1 MNNELPRMDLVS
13 WIMVV
18 GYGVF
23 ALLLIIYG
31 AVRHDLL
38 AMVAGLLFGTHSDIV
53 VLNAKLDE
61 LRRKM

>member
-1 MNNELPRMDLVS
+1 MNNELPKMDLVS

-18 GYGVF
+18 WYGVF
-23 ALLLIIYG
+23 AILLIIYG

-38 AMVAGLLFGTHSDIV
+38 TMVAGLLMGTYSDIV

-61 LRRKM
+61 LRRRR